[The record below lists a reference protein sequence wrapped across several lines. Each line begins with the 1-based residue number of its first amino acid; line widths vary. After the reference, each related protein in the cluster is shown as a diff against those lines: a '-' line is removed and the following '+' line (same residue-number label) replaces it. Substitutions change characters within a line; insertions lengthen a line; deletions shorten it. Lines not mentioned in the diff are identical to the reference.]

1 VNITEIAEHL
11 QVRHHSA
18 SLLVDR
24 LVKRD
29 LLSRRPD
36 AEDQR
41 RMLVALTPD
50 GERML
55 ENVTHAIRAD
65 LRTLDRVLGSVQASL
80 TRLRGG
86 HYGSEA
92 ARRAK

>member
-1 VNITEIAEHL
+1 
-11 QVRHHSA
+11 
-18 SLLVDR
+18 
-24 LVKRD
+24 
-29 LLSRRPD
+29 
-36 AEDQR
+36 
-41 RMLVALTPD
+41 MLVALTPD

-92 ARRAK
+92 VRTTTPPGDRCESGAAVRLTCTRPRARGQRL